1 MTAGT
6 NFSQSVKAPLW
17 LTNGICKGNIPLVDR
32 GYANGSQIVLVNPDK
47 MWIYEQLT
55 YFFVYISYW
64 IYIYIIQWIF
74 NMEISPVST
83 NSLKNLLEENLD
95 IARFW

>member
-55 YFFVYISYW
+55 YLLVYISYW
-64 IYIYIIQWIF
+64 IYIYHSVDFQYG
-74 NMEISPVST
+74 N
-83 NSLKNLLEENLD
+83 
-95 IARFW
+95 IASFHQFT